1 MTSLRLLLS
10 NRERTWAGLLAA
22 GVIGVV
28 AACSSSGT
36 MSGAISGATGSG
48 TGGATGGPSSS
59 AAGST
64 SSGDSSSATGN
75 PPPVDPPPL
84 VFTDVSGKAGL
95 PRASKDCMAFRDF
108 DGDGAPDLLLTPLS
122 EDEKSASLALYVNR
136 RDGTFEPVA
145 LPNDVKKYRA
155 CSVADYD
162 GDGRL
167 DIAILD
173 GADGRVVLLHNDAS
187 SPPAFTASVAKPSV
201 DSPDTERWLVNFV
214 DLDAD
219 GWPDLYVTTSSV
231 EMTNS
236 ADVASCEVTADDIL
250 CPLKTDPPAGRPL
263 IFHNESGQGFTAST
277 MSVPDPHGA
286 FPWGL
291 SAIDWDEDGAVDL
304 FLSYDFF
311 RNQLLH
317 NVDGQLQ
324 DLLPG
329 LGADVYN
336 NGMGAAFAD
345 YDHDGHWDFMVGDV
359 GPNQVWMSTPSGVA
373 NRAKE
378 MGVLDA
384 TWTAV
389 GWGPIAEDFN
399 NDGFD
404 DVFIGN
410 QMITTTAAELAAIT
424 AVGDGS
430 PLDSVDYAF
439 VNVRGE
445 RFIKQDVPFPQAHNR
460 LHVRNAVAD
469 YDADGRVDVL
479 EGPIPLRLLRNETKL
494 DQGSSH
500 SLDVVVRGAVSPLNA
515 HGAVVS
521 IEVDGATGSRR
532 AVESQDGRASS
543 TNVLHFGLG
552 SATKV
557 SAIHVLWPGGLT
569 QTLPGPIA
577 AGQLLEIKHP

>member
-1 MTSLRLLLS
+1 MTSRRLLLS
-10 NRERTWAGLLAA
+10 TRRRAWAGLLAA
-22 GVIGVV
+22 TVIGAVA
-28 AACSSSGT
+28 AACSSSET
-36 MSGAISGATGSG
+36 MNGATSGG
-48 TGGATGGPSSS
+48 TGGSPGGGSSS

-64 SSGDSSSATGN
+64 SSGDSSSATGT
-75 PPPVDPPPL
+75 PAPVDPPPL
-84 VFTDVSGKAGL
+84 VFTDVSIDAGL

-108 DGDGAPDLLLTPLS
+108 DGDGAPDLLLTPIAA
-122 EDEKSASLALYVNR
+122 DEKSASLALYVNR
-136 RDGTFEPVA
+136 HDGTFEPVA
-145 LPNDVKKYRA
+145 IPNDVKKYRS

-167 DIAILD
+167 DFALID
-173 GADGRVVLLHNDAS
+173 GADGRVVLFHNDAS
-187 SPPAFTASVAKPSV
+187 NPPSFTASVAKPSL
-201 DSPDTERWLVNFV
+201 DAPDTERWLINFV

-236 ADVASCEVTADDIL
+236 ADVATCNVTADDIL
-250 CPLKTDPPAGRPL
+250 CPLKTDPPAGRPM
-263 IFHNESGQGFTAST
+263 IFHNQSGQGFTTSA

-291 SAIDWDEDGAVDL
+291 SAVDWDEDGAVDL
-304 FLSYDFF
+304 FLSYDFSH
-311 RNQLLH
+311 NQLLH
-317 NVDGQLQ
+317 NVGGQLQ

-329 LGADVYN
+329 LGADLYN

-345 YDHDGHWDFMVGDV
+345 YDHDGRWDFMVGDV
-359 GPNQVWMSTPSGVA
+359 GPNQVWMSAPSGVS
-373 NRAKE
+373 NRANE
-378 MGVLDA
+378 MGVMAA

-389 GWGPIAEDFN
+389 GWGPVAADFN

-410 QMITTTAAELAAIT
+410 QMVTTTAEELAAIT
-424 AVGDGS
+424 AAGDGS
-430 PLDSVDYAF
+430 PLDTVDYAF

-469 YDADGRVDVL
+469 YDADGRIDVL

-494 DQGSSH
+494 DEGSSH
-500 SLDVVVRGAVSPLNA
+500 ALDVVVRGAISPLNA

-543 TNVLHFGLG
+543 TDVLHFGLG
-552 SATKV
+552 SATQV
-557 SAIHVLWPGGLT
+557 SAVHVLWPGGLK

-577 AGQLLEIKHP
+577 ADQLLVIEHP

>member
-1 MTSLRLLLS
+1 MTSLRLLS
-10 NRERTWAGLLAA
+10 SHRGRAWTGLFAA

-28 AACSSSGT
+28 AAACSSSGP
-36 MSGAISGATGSG
+36 MSGATSGATGGSPGG
-48 TGGATGGPSSS
+48 TSSS

-64 SSGDSSSATGN
+64 SSGDSSSGTGT
-75 PPPVDPPPL
+75 PPPADPPPL
-84 VFTDVSGKAGL
+84 VFTDVSTKAGL

-108 DGDGAPDLLLTPLS
+108 DGDGAPDLLLTPIS

-136 RDGTFEPVA
+136 LDGTFERIDIPT
-145 LPNDVKKYRA
+145 DVKKFRA

-162 GDGRL
+162 GDGRVDVAL
-167 DIAILD
+167 ID

-187 SPPAFTASVAKPSV
+187 SPPTFTASVAQPSV
-201 DSPDTERWLVNFV
+201 DVPDTERWLINFV

-250 CPLKTDPPAGRPL
+250 CPLKTDPPAGRPM
-263 IFHNESGQGFTAST
+263 IFHNDGGKGFVAST
-277 MSVPDPHGA
+277 MSVPVPHGA

-291 SAIDWDEDGAVDL
+291 SAVDWDEDGAVDL
-304 FLSYDFF
+304 FLSYDFL

-317 NVDGQLQ
+317 NVDGKLT
-324 DLLPG
+324 DVLPA
-329 LGADVYN
+329 LGADLYN

-345 YDHDGHWDFMVGDV
+345 YDHDGHWDFFVGDV
-359 GPNQVWMSTPSGVA
+359 GPNQVWMSTPSGVE
-373 NRAKE
+373 NRSKSL
-378 MGVLDA
+378 GVMA
-384 TWTAV
+384 ASWTAV
-389 GWGPIAEDFN
+389 GWGPVAEDFN

-430 PLDSVDYAF
+430 PLDTVDYAF

-445 RFIKQDVPFPQAHNR
+445 RFIKQDVPFPNAHNR

-469 YDADGRVDVL
+469 YDADGRIDVL

-494 DQGSSH
+494 EKGSSH
-500 SLDVVVRGAVSPLNA
+500 ALDVVVRGVVSPANA
-515 HGAVVS
+515 HGVVVS
-521 IEVDGATGSRR
+521 IEVDGAVGSRR

-552 SATKV
+552 SATQV
-557 SAIHVLWPGGLT
+557 SAIHVLWPGGLK

-577 AGQLLEIKHP
+577 ADQLLEIKHP

>member
-1 MTSLRLLLS
+1 MPSLRRLLS
-10 NRERTWAGLLAA
+10 IRRPFPDLLALSALALVGA
-22 GVIGVV
+22 G
-28 AACSSSGT
+28 ACSSTATPNDATTGGQGGALGSSSTAAVGSTSTSASSG
-36 MSGAISGATGSG
+36 G
-48 TGGATGGPSSS
+48 TGGLPL
-59 AAGST
+59 
-64 SSGDSSSATGN
+64 
-75 PPPVDPPPL
+75 VDPPL
-84 VFTDVSGKAGL
+84 LAFTDVSMQAGL

-108 DGDGAPDLLLTPLS
+108 DGDGAPDVLLTPVA
-122 EDEKSASLALYVNR
+122 EDGKTASLALYVNHH
-136 RDGTFEPVA
+136 DGTFQPVDI
-145 LPNDVKKYRA
+145 PTDVQKFRSCA
-155 CSVADYD
+155 VADHD
-162 GDGRL
+162 GDGHL
-167 DIAILD
+167 DFAIID
-173 GADGRVVLLHNDAS
+173 GADGRVVLYHNNAS
-187 SPPAFTASVAKPSV
+187 SPPTFTASVAQPSLDV
-201 DSPDTERWLVNFV
+201 PDTERWLINFV
-214 DLDAD
+214 DLDSD

-236 ADVASCEVTADDIL
+236 ADVATCNVTADDIL
-250 CPLKTDPPAGRPL
+250 CPLKSDPPPGRPL
-263 IFHNESGQGFTAST
+263 IFHNDGGKGFSASA
-277 MSVPDPHGA
+277 MKVPLPHGA

-317 NVDGQLQ
+317 NVNGQLQ

-345 YDHDGHWDFMVGDV
+345 YDHDGRWDFMVGDV
-359 GPNQVWMSTPSGVA
+359 GPNQLWMSTEAGVT
-373 NRAKE
+373 NRATE
-378 MGVLDA
+378 MGVLAA

-389 GWGPIAEDFN
+389 GWGPVSADFN

-410 QMITTTAAELAAIT
+410 QMVTSTAAELAAIT
-424 AVGDGS
+424 AVGGGS
-430 PLDSVDYAF
+430 PLDTVDYAF

-445 RFIKQDVPFPQAHNR
+445 RFIKQNVPFPQAHNR
-460 LHVRNAVAD
+460 LHVRDAVAD
-469 YDADGRVDVL
+469 YDADGRIDVL

-494 DQGSSH
+494 DPATSH
-500 SLDVVVRGAVSPLNA
+500 SLDVVVRGAVSALNA
-515 HGAVVS
+515 HGVIVS
-521 IEVDGATGSRR
+521 IEIDGGIGSKR

-557 SAIHVLWPGGLT
+557 SAIHVLWPGGLK

-577 AGQLLEIKHP
+577 ADQLLEIKHP